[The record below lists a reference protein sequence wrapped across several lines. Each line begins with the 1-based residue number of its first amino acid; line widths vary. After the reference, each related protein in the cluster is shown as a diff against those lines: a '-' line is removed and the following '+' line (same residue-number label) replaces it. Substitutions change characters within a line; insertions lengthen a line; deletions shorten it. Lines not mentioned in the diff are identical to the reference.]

1 MRRSDSNGH
10 VIKERRFDAFVVASS
25 VVFAMLLVLH
35 RKAMHRQIFLNQ
47 MTPFLIF
54 LSGAVLG
61 FVLLY
66 PIRFFIFKINQSS
79 YRFLTNFVTL
89 VKSLFLSFL
98 IFGTIFSWFFDYL
111 NEKKIRYEVTQEIR
125 CKIYKIIVS
134 SSGTH
139 NTIDFDFLTRKR
151 SINNLIFS
159 NQIHAAAKEKN
170 YDKYFIILK
179 VKKGYLNS
187 FLIMSYDFY
196 VK

>member
-1 MRRSDSNGH
+1 MRSSDSNSH
-10 VIKERRFDAFVVASS
+10 LKKERRFDAFVVASS
-25 VVFAMLLVLH
+25 VVFAILLVLH

-54 LSGAVLG
+54 VGGAVLG

-66 PIRFFIFKINQSS
+66 PIRFFIFKINQSF

-98 IFGTIFSWFFDYL
+98 IFGTLFSWVFDYL
-111 NEKKIRYEVTQEIR
+111 NEKKIKQEDTQEIR

-139 NTIDFDFLTRKR
+139 NTIDFDFLTKKR
-151 SINNLIFS
+151 SINNLVFS

-170 YDKYFIILK
+170 YDKYFINLK

-196 VK
+196 VE